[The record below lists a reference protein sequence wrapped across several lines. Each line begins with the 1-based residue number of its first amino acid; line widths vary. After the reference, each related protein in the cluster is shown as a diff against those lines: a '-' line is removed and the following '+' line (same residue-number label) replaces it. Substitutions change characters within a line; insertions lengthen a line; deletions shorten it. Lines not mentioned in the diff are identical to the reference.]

1 MILFSHFFQHAGGWL
16 LDLSATDCVT
26 SGCELLSLQSRWHPR
41 VADRYTQLVFIGAG
55 DVMDEAAIR
64 AALDRCALTD
74 TEMVDALG
82 EGQDGQS
89 DDDEADADADDEQS
103 AAHQHEHGQTGGVQF
118 PLLQKV
124 LDFDA
129 DPNAAPTC
137 ALQP

>member
-16 LDLSATDCVT
+16 LDLSAADCVT

-41 VADRYTQLVFIGAG
+41 VADRYTQLVFIGAD

-64 AALDRCALTD
+64 AALDHCALTD
-74 TEMVDALG
+74 TEMADALG
-82 EGQDGQS
+82 ERQDGQS
-89 DDDEADADADDEQS
+89 DDVEQS
-103 AAHQHEHGQTGGVQF
+103 AAHQHEHGQTGRVQF